1 MAFRILV
8 IDDEPQVR
16 DLLRR
21 RMEMCGH
28 EVVEAMDGEDAI
40 EALENEKIDVVIAD
54 ILMPK
59 KDGLEVIMYVRKE
72 MPNVKTIAISASHN
86 RVFLQS
92 AKFLGAS
99 VTLEKPFRMDE
110 IEEAVRG
117 LLPQ

>member
-28 EVVEAMDGEDAI
+28 DVVEAMDGEDAI

-72 MPNVKTIAISASHN
+72 MPHVPTIAISASQRSTALLMTSTKSSPRSILSTSMN
-86 RVFLQS
+86 TLSTPNSPVS
-92 AKFLGAS
+92 AS
-99 VTLEKPFRMDE
+99 
-110 IEEAVRG
+110 
-117 LLPQ
+117 